1 MKYKVFI
8 SSFLKF
14 AAAAGLRRWLRFF
27 VFALLFGGCT
37 VQFQL
42 PPATVTNLPDGG
54 KVDVLP
60 DSIPAMYSTRPRFYW
75 EQIEKSDSTYSFAV
89 TDANQ
94 NGRWLDSMRWIP
106 AGPFVTVGADTL
118 ATLGAVRDTA
128 AAIRGDIPTLDGNG
142 IFTPSN
148 SGDTIAS
155 GMLVN
160 LQDSLVFRDSRGID
174 SPNFMLNLERAGVFP
189 AGDHEFIRL
198 SADYN
203 DIQLSGLESLSR
215 LLEYEDSGFRRFE
228 LYDLAGSILFARYN
242 DAGTSATSS
251 IGLLPDST
259 IRLSTF
265 GINLAEEALLIGDYD
280 TVLVIGPSNY
290 TNNKKIYKK
299 AISDFTVGG
308 DNWGSQVVVSDS
320 TLTGDGTS
328 GSPLSVVA
336 GGGGSMSSFLLDAD
350 TGTPETINDG
360 DTITVGGGFGIN
372 TSVGATDKVT
382 VKVDTSQI
390 ATISAL
396 QDTAAA
402 IRGDFP
408 ALDGNG
414 IFDAANDGGTIPTNF
429 DAQITDE
436 FTLTDGTD
444 DLFSINSVNG
454 HTAIGK
460 GANESSQYSLNIT
473 EVMNYNSGSFG
484 GLLITNSYNHNAN
497 SSGGLVGLLANPTVS
512 GTHVPSYVYGAS
524 ISPSV
529 SGSANLTTIQGIRA
543 RPIHSGSATITTM
556 TAVHAQL
563 FETGSGDVTIG
574 YGLNVDNNSG
584 TFNTVHG
591 VRVNDQTATAN
602 VYGVSSGISS
612 GTGKYNIYASG
623 TAANYFNGDTQF
635 GNAIKDKDGDTGT
648 AGQLLSSTGSQT
660 DWVDPPAAPQY
671 AMSYILGGA
680 NSSIAAGTPEQF
692 NGTTT
697 GTVDTVA
704 ATSNF
709 TVQSDGEIEWNG
721 ANNSVLEI
729 TADFSFY
736 MSTSTAIIY
745 FYIAKNGVVEPT
757 SRITQRSSQ
766 TFREGGTINWI
777 DTDADS
783 GDVYGVYVD
792 FYIGTLGITSE
803 DIRIKIKQIE

>member
-1 MKYKVFI
+1 TYDTLVYDEGAKGWVSFYTYKPQFVD
-8 SSFLKF
+8 S
-14 AAAAGLRRWLRFF
+14 LR
-27 VFALLFGGCT
+27 GG
-37 VQFQL
+37 
-42 PPATVTNLPDGG
+42 
-54 KVDVLP
+54 
-60 DSIPAMYSTRPRFYW
+60 Y
-75 EQIEKSDSTYSFAV
+75 YSFY
-89 TDANQ
+89 DGKLWKHHDLNQ
-94 NGRWLDSMRWIP
+94 GRNT
-106 AGPFVTVGADTL
+106 F
-118 ATLGAVRDTA
+118 
-128 AAIRGDIPTLDGNG
+128 
-142 IFTPSN
+142 
-148 SGDTIAS
+148 
-155 GMLVN
+155 
-160 LQDSLVFRDSRGID
+160 
-174 SPNFMLNLERAGVFP
+174 
-189 AGDHEFIRL
+189 
-198 SADYN
+198 YN
-203 DIQLSGLESLSR
+203 T
-215 LLEYEDSGFRRFE
+215 
-228 LYDLAGSILFARYN
+228 YN
-242 DAGTSATSS
+242 
-251 IGLLPDST
+251 DST
-259 IRLSTF
+259 ISLSSH
-265 GINLAEEALLIGDYD
+265 GIILSDEALAVGDHD
-280 TVLVIGPSNY
+280 TVLVIGPTNY
-290 TNNKKIYKK
+290 PNEKKIYKK

-360 DTITVGGGFGIN
+360 DTITVGSGFGIN

-382 VKVDTSQI
+382 VKVDTSQM
-390 ATISAL
+390 ATINAL

-402 IRGDFP
+402 IRADFP
-408 ALDGNG
+408 AADGNG
-414 IFDAANDGGTIPTNF
+414 IFDAANDGGTIPTLF

-436 FTLTDGTD
+436 FTLTDGTN
-444 DLFSINSVNG
+444 DLFSINSNNG

-484 GLLITNSYNHNAN
+484 GLLITNNYNHNSN
-497 SSGGLVGLLANPTVS
+497 SSGGLVGLFASPTVS
-512 GTHVPSYVYGAS
+512 GAHVPTYVYGAS

-529 SGSANLTTIQGIRA
+529 SGSANLATIQGIRA
-543 RPIHSGSATITTM
+543 RPIHSGSATITSM
-556 TAVHAQL
+556 SAVHAQL
-563 FETGSGDVTIG
+563 FETGSGDVVIG

-584 TFNTVHG
+584 TFSSVHG
-591 VRVNDQTATAN
+591 VNINDQTATGN

-736 MSTSTAIIY
+736 MSNSTAIIY
-745 FYIAKNGVVEPT
+745 FYIAKNGVVEST

-792 FYIGTLGITSE
+792 FFSGTLGITSE
-803 DIRIKIKQIE
+803 DIRMKIKQIE

>member
-14 AAAAGLRRWLRFF
+14 AAAAGLRRWPHFF

-89 TDANQ
+89 TDANRD
-94 NGRWLDSMRWIP
+94 GRWLDSMRWIP

-128 AAIRGDIPTLDGNG
+128 AAIRGDIPALDGNG

-174 SPNFMLNLERAGVFP
+174 SPSFMLNLERAGVFP

-203 DIQLSGLESLSR
+203 DIQVSGLESFSR
-215 LLEYEDSGFRRFE
+215 LIKYEDSGFSRFE
-228 LYDLAGSILFARYN
+228 IYDLFGEIYFSRFD
-242 DAGTSATSS
+242 DAGIFATSA
-251 IGLLPDST
+251 IGFLPDST
-259 IRLSTF
+259 IRFSAF
-265 GINLAEEALLIGDYD
+265 GLDVTENAIEVGDHD

-290 TNNKKIYKK
+290 AGHKKIYKK

-328 GSPLSVVA
+328 GSPLSVVG

-372 TSVGATDKVT
+372 TSVGATDEVT
-382 VKVDTSQI
+382 VSADTSQM
-390 ATISAL
+390 ATINAL

-408 ALDGNG
+408 TADGNG

-429 DAQITDE
+429 DAEITDE
-436 FTLTDGTD
+436 FTLTDGTN
-444 DLFSINSVNG
+444 DLFSINSNNG

-473 EVMNYNSGSFG
+473 EVMDYNSGSFG
-484 GLLITNSYNHNAN
+484 GLLITNSYNHNSN
-497 SSGGLVGLLANPTVS
+497 SSGGLVGLLSNPTVS

-556 TAVHAQL
+556 SAVHAQL
-563 FETGSGDVTIG
+563 FETGSGDVVIG

-584 TFNTVHG
+584 TFSSVHG
-591 VRVNDQTATAN
+591 VNINDQTATGN

-623 TAANYFNGDTQF
+623 TAANYFNGDTEF

-660 DWVDPPAAPQY
+660 NWVDPPAAPQY

-729 TADFSFY
+729 SVDFSFY
-736 MSTSTAIIY
+736 TSTSVAIIY
-745 FYIAKNGVVEPT
+745 FYVAKNGVVEST

-792 FYIGTLGITSE
+792 FFSGTLGITSE
-803 DIRIKIKQIE
+803 DIRIKVKQIE